1 MGCCGGGNNKR
12 VKDWD
17 TAGQADQS
25 KGNVNFMLVAIGVIA
40 IGLVIYKYFM

>member
-17 TAGQADQS
+17 AAEQSDQS
-25 KGNVNFMLVAIGVIA
+25 KGNSNFLLVVIGVIA
-40 IGLVIYKYFM
+40 IGLTIYKYLI